1 MFRYSILYYIR
12 SITRRKLFSS
22 INIIGLSFGIAFMI
36 LIGQFLYYEF
46 NYNHEIKNVE
56 NIYRVVDTEGNN
68 YNIDYRMKEQI
79 LQSVPGVKN
88 ACVLNHFGID
98 VNVGNKFFQ
107 LKHMLVVDQDFFNVF
122 KCSFISGNPKE
133 VFNSID
139 NIVLTEKTA
148 KNIFGTINVVGKTLR
163 LNHQYD
169 MMIAGVVKDLPE
181 NISFGAELFVNVMN
195 TPKQRIIYR
204 MSCFTYDGKDD
215 SQCQYPFNVFVEL
228 NKNADIE
235 KIEKQISSFNKINS
249 FRFPK
254 KAALTP
260 FKTNYFNTVIEDY
273 DLLHGNKSLIKI
285 LSLIGMTIL
294 LLAVINFINLT
305 TASYRY
311 RLKEIGVKKYL
322 GAGRPALIK
331 QLILESLLTC
341 IISSLLGILI
351 AFLFLPYFNQFVDKS
366 ITLQIFS
373 DPIFFALFVSF
384 ILLLGILTGFLPAI
398 VLSRIS
404 PLQLFKSNP
413 HLRGTGKGFRGVLT
427 AFQFSMAII
436 LISGLIVIS
445 KQIDFV
451 KHKDPGFNTDRL
463 IYLKIHYT
471 LADRVEVLSNK
482 LQQYHGIKS
491 LTKTC
496 GIPGDIRI
504 RNDNHESIIID
515 SASMKTFGFK
525 VIKGRNLLPG
535 DMNKAC
541 LINMAA
547 YKHFKNGDFQNH
559 KVNGADVVGVVSDFH
574 YSSLYTS
581 TGPLA
586 LFYSNSWYT
595 DNITMRISGSIGETM
610 NYINKTWKEICPDYP
625 IDLNFYDEHFA
636 SMYAKEENL
645 ASFVSIFSILAV
657 IISCLGIFGLSVYQS
672 EQRVKEIGIRKVL
685 GAGVPEITLLLSKS
699 FAKWV
704 ILANVIAVPVS
715 YYFLNLWLQDF
726 AYRITISWWVY
737 VLSGVIA
744 LVIAFATVSF
754 QAIKAATAN
763 PVESLRYE

>member
-46 NYNHEIKNVE
+46 NFNHEIKNVE
-56 NIYRVVDTEGNN
+56 NIYRVVDKENNN

-88 ACVLNHFGID
+88 VCVLNHFGID
-98 VNVGNKFFQ
+98 VNVGNNFFK
-107 LKHMLVVDQDFFNVF
+107 LKHMLVVDQNFFDLF

-163 LNHQYD
+163 LNHEYD
-169 MMIAGVVKDLPE
+169 MIITGVIKNLPE
-181 NISFGAELFVNVMN
+181 NISFGAEMFVNAMN
-195 TPKQRIIYR
+195 TPKQRLVYR
-204 MSCFTYDGKDD
+204 MSCVTYDGKDD

-228 NKNADIE
+228 DKNADVA
-235 KIEKQISSFNKINS
+235 KIEKQISSFYSINS

-254 KAALTP
+254 QAALTP
-260 FKTNYFNTVIEDY
+260 FKTNYFNAGIEDF

-285 LSLIGMTIL
+285 LSLIGVVIL

-311 RLKEIGVKKYL
+311 RMKEIGVKKYL
-322 GAGRPALIK
+322 GAGRLTLIR
-331 QLILESLLTC
+331 QLILESLFTC

-351 AFLFLPYFNQFVDKS
+351 AFLFLPYFNQFVDKP

-373 DPIFFALFVSF
+373 DPIFFGYFVTF
-384 ILLLGILTGFLPAI
+384 ILLLGVLSGFLPAM
-398 VLSRIS
+398 VLSNIS
-404 PLQLFKSNP
+404 PLLLFKSTSN
-413 HLRGTGKGFRGVLT
+413 LRGTCKGFRGVLT
-427 AFQFSMAII
+427 AFQFSIAII
-436 LISGLIVIS
+436 LISSLIVIS
-445 KQIDFV
+445 NQIDFV
-451 KHKDPGFNTDRL
+451 KHKDLGFNTDRL
-463 IYLKIHYT
+463 IFLRIHYT
-471 LADRVEVLSNK
+471 LIDRIQVLSDK
-482 LQQYHGIKS
+482 LKQYHGIKS
-491 LTKTC
+491 LSVTF
-496 GIPGDIRI
+496 GIPGEITM
-504 RNDNHESIIID
+504 RNDNHESMVID
-515 SASMKTFGFK
+515 STSMETFGFK
-525 VIKGRNLLPG
+525 VVKGRNLLPG
-535 DMNKAC
+535 DMDKAC

-547 YKHFKNGDFQNH
+547 FKRIKDGDFQNH
-559 KVNGADVVGVVSDFH
+559 RVNGADIVGVVSDFH

-581 TGPLA
+581 TGPMA
-586 LFYSNSWYT
+586 LFYSNWRPN
-595 DNITMRISGSIGETM
+595 NITVRISGSVSETI

-645 ASFVSIFSILAV
+645 ASFVSIFSVLAV
-657 IISCLGIFGLSVYQS
+657 VISCMGIFGLSVFQS
-672 EQRVKEIGIRKVL
+672 EQRLKEIGIRKVL
-685 GAGVPEITLLLSKS
+685 GASVSEIVILLSKS
-699 FAKWV
+699 FTKWV

-715 YYFLNLWLQDF
+715 HYFLNLWLQDF
-726 AYRITISWWVY
+726 AYRVAIGWWVY

-744 LVIAFATVSF
+744 LVIAGITISF